1 MGVSTSLC
9 IFFEGVPMSRIR
21 IQRPAVRLFALAAL
35 ATALAGVGAGTASAS
50 SRAPVPAPAGAA
62 AKAAVQKEVARI
74 EAKAAA
80 PTPPSVWSTD
90 NSSSDWNGG
99 CSAAAHADYY
109 PANDQAAIST
119 TVTSPYLFAACRVNA
134 QLWIDTAGGSYPSA
148 ANYAMACAVFDPG
161 CASTQTTTGN
171 YYGATPALTAF
182 VNSVNDALVAAG
194 LPPSYTR
201 AQAVR
206 GVHLTFAN
214 AS

>member
-1 MGVSTSLC
+1 MFWT
-9 IFFEGVPMSRIR
+9 RIH
-21 IQRPAVRLFALAAL
+21 RPTVRMLALAAM
-35 ATALAGVGAGTASAS
+35 ATALVGVGAAAAAAATPDPS
-50 SRAPVPAPAGAA
+50 PVVGAA
-62 AKAAVQKEVARI
+62 SKAAVQKEVARI
-74 EAKAAA
+74 KANGGLAAA
-80 PTPPSVWSTD
+80 ATPPSVWSTD

-99 CSAAAHADYY
+99 CVASAHADYY
-109 PANDQAAIST
+109 PANDQAVIST
-119 TVTSPYLFAACRVNA
+119 TVTSPYWFAACRVNA

-148 ANYAMACAVFDPG
+148 ANYAMACAVFDTS

-182 VNSVNDALVAAG
+182 VNSVNDALQAAG
-194 LPPSYTR
+194 LPPTYTR